1 MGGCDARDIDNL
13 FFSAKPDDDHPLGV
27 PPRAPDLMDACADDL
42 PAIGDHDQLVLGLHK
57 READKL
63 AISLGAIHGD
73 DALAGAALDAMLGD
87 GRALSIA
94 VFADGKHLL
103 FLGIG
108 DDPDADEAIA
118 FAKVDSLYSS
128 SAPPH
133 RAEIVER
140 EANAHSLCRSEHDLV
155 VIPNDA
161 CIEELIAIIE
171 PDRHDAR
178 LSDVGISIEE
188 RALHLAAL

>member
-1 MGGCDARDIDNL
+1 
-13 FFSAKPDDDHPLGV
+13 
-27 PPRAPDLMDACADDL
+27 
-42 PAIGDHDQLVLGLHK
+42 
-57 READKL
+57 
-63 AISLGAIHGD
+63 SLD
-73 DALAGAALDAMLGD
+73 
-87 GRALSIA
+87 
-94 VFADGKHLL
+94 
-103 FLGIG
+103 
-108 DDPDADEAIA
+108 
-118 FAKVDSLYSS
+118 SS

-188 RALHLAAL
+188 RALHLAALRHREERGIFMELTHGNHDREALILLEADEVHNGPPPRCATTLGDLINALSVDTPFIREEKKGRVCVHDEDA